1 MHKIGL
7 PWWLSG
13 KESACQHRRRRFD
26 QWFGRIT
33 RAMEQLRPRA
43 ATMKPVL
50 YSLGAAT
57 TEACALQSPCS
68 ATREATAMKSA
79 RTTTRVA
86 PTPRY

>member
-1 MHKIGL
+1 
-7 PWWLSG
+7 
-13 KESACQHRRRRFD
+13 
-26 QWFGRIT
+26 
-33 RAMEQLRPRA
+33 MEQLRPRA